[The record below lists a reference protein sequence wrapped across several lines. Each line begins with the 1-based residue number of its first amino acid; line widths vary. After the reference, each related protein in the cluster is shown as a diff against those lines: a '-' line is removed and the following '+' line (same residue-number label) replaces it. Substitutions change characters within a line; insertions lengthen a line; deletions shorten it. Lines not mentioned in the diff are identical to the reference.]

1 MAGSAFGAAV
11 WLPSVKARNMH
22 IQDIEDMRRQCGID
36 DPTLQDQ
43 IRGLRRGDVIRLT
56 LLAEAP
62 SAAAETLRVRITS
75 VRAGRFRGKLTS
87 RPASAAFS
95 GMEVGSSVAFTA
107 AHIHSV
113 SGARPAGR

>member
-11 WLPSVKARNMH
+11 RLRSVKVRDMH

-36 DPTLQDQ
+36 DPTLRDQ
-43 IRGLRRGDVIRLT
+43 IRALRPGDIIRLT
-56 LLAEAP
+56 LLADAP
-62 SAAAETLRVRITS
+62 LTTAETLRVRITS

-87 RPASAAFS
+87 RPASPAFS
-95 GMEVGSSVAFTA
+95 SMEVGSLVAFTA

-113 SGARPAGR
+113 SGAPSPGG